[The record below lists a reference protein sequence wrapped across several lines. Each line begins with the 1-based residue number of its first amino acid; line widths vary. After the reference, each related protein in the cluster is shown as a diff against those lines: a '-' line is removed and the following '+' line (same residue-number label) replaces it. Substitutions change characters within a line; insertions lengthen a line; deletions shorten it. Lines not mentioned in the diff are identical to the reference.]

1 MKNSEKDE
9 LRREVVRLGIVG
21 YNKKQIIDIMERMR
35 FKKQTISN
43 YYEALKHKFVK
54 SEKVAGERN

>member
-21 YNKKQIIDIMERMR
+21 YDKENIIEIMEERG

-43 YYEALKHKFVK
+43 YYEALNHKCVK
-54 SEKVAGERN
+54 SEVSE